1 MYFPDEVIEGV
12 YSGLIEHNPDA
23 STYFQPKLVLNDSN
37 RGRKI
42 LEFALENL
50 EECTYFRCAVACIH
64 QTLKE
69 YVQRGG
75 SGEVLVSKYLN
86 FSDPEAI
93 RTLASFQNITIRFI
107 NDINFYGKTYLF
119 EYDQYSKVLI
129 GSSNLTQEGPGKNIE
144 INLTVALNKTSS
156 LYQEIDPNFGYW
168 VSKSELVNDDNLW
181 MYAQSRGIHSDRVKK
196 GGTQDQPMISNSMQ
210 EAALKR
216 LWLLRSRGQSRSLLI
231 SATGTAKTVLAALDV
246 KQNNSKRLLFVV
258 HRLNIARKALIE
270 LRKVFGESIKMGV
283 YSSRATLDEVAYQLG
298 HSPGSPMTRRYAR
311 FLESAQRGI
320 ADRTQRVMDEMLEQA
335 G

>member
-119 EYDQYSKVLI
+119 EYDQYSKVMI
-129 GSSNLTQEGPGKNIE
+129 GSSNLTQESPGKNIE

-156 LYQEIDPNFGYW
+156 LYQKIDPNFGYW

-196 GGTQDQPMISNSMQ
+196 GGTQDKPMISNSMQ

-216 LWLLRSRGQSRSLLI
+216 LWLLRSRGQS
-231 SATGTAKTVLAALDV
+231 
-246 KQNNSKRLLFVV
+246 
-258 HRLNIARKALIE
+258 
-270 LRKVFGESIKMGV
+270 
-283 YSSRATLDEVAYQLG
+283 
-298 HSPGSPMTRRYAR
+298 
-311 FLESAQRGI
+311 
-320 ADRTQRVMDEMLEQA
+320 
-335 G
+335 